1 MQTVKH
7 LENSAGLA
15 LETCPEA
22 VQVMPPES
30 NQAPGSIKL
39 PLPVTIAIDTLFA
52 ALLLAGLLSL
62 PAWISTILT

>member
-30 NQAPGSIKL
+30 RKWKL
-39 PLPVTIAIDTLFA
+39 PLALTVLFDTITIG
-52 ALLLAGLLSL
+52 LLLAGLLAL